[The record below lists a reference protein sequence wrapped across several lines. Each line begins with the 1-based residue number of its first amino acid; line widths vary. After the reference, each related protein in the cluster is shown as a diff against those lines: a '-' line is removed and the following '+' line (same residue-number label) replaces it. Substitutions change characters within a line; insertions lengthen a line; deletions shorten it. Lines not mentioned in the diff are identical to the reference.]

1 MRKYIIALLVISLFF
16 FTSCGGKNIKKYNN
30 KVLIFWHSMGG
41 VMGRVL
47 NNLVDEYNDT
57 NPEYRIVPKY
67 KGNYSAL
74 IQSILAGIPA
84 HSLPD
89 ISQAYES
96 WTSKL
101 IDNGIIVPLQKYFD
115 ELPQEDRDDFFPIFI
130 KNNTFGNTLWSIPF
144 NKSVP
149 IMYYNKEMFEKYNIK
164 PPQRWSPIAGESE
177 FDTMCKILTV
187 DKDGDGTPDQVGYAF
202 NISVMMWEC
211 FLFEAGGSLT
221 DPTGKIPVF
230 NQQPGVDAIQWWK
243 SLMDR
248 KYAYK
253 TQGFN
258 FQNNFASGKVGV
270 IMTSCVSK
278 FYMKNKLTFEMGIA
292 PLPYYKRRAVILSG
306 TNLVVMKSND
316 ERERAAWK
324 FLKWLISPEI
334 TAKWSVNT
342 NYLPIR
348 KSAMKTEIMKQA
360 LSDDPYLMVPIDELK
375 YAYFEPQSSGWYN
388 SRNILSET
396 IEMILLGITGTQ
408 KGLDDAAKK
417 IKPELNK

>member
-1 MRKYIIALLVISLFF
+1 MKKVFIVFFVISLFF
-16 FTSCGGKNIKKYNN
+16 FTSCGGKNVKKYNN

-47 NNLVDEYNDT
+47 NNLIDEYNGT

-101 IDNGIIVPLQKYFD
+101 IDNDIIVPLQPYFD
-115 ELPQEDRDDFFPIFI
+115 ELTQEERDDFFPIFI
-130 KNNTFGNTLWSIPF
+130 KNNTFGKTLWSIPF

-149 IMYYNKEMFEKYNIK
+149 VMYYNKEMFKKYGIE
-164 PPQRWSPIAGESE
+164 PPKKWNPISKESE
-177 FDTMCKILTV
+177 FDTVCKMLTV
-187 DKDGDGTPDQVGYAF
+187 DDDGDGIPNQTGYAF

-211 FLFEAGGSLT
+211 FLYQAGGSLT
-221 DPTGKIPVF
+221 DPTGKTPVF
-230 NQQPGVDAIQWWK
+230 NEQAGVDAIKWWK

-248 KYAYK
+248 KYAFK
-253 TQGFN
+253 TQGFD
-258 FQNNFASGKVGV
+258 FQNNFASGNVGM

-278 FYMKNKLTFEMGIA
+278 FYMKNKLTFEMGITS
-292 PLPYYKRRAVILSG
+292 LPYYKHRAVILSG
-306 TNLVVMKSND
+306 TNLVVVKST
-316 ERERAAWK
+316 EKRQRAAWK
-324 FLKWLISPEI
+324 FLKWLTSPEI

-348 KSAMKTEIMKQA
+348 RSSMDTEIMKKA
-360 LSDDPYLMVPIDELK
+360 LAEDPYLMVPIDELE

-388 SRNILSET
+388 SRNIISEA